1 MEGKTIFGHKCILNF
16 FNQLLSTNWKGIW
29 FLTIK
34 RPKFSKKTFCSTSFF
49 LKGSLAKI
57 NKMELEEIF
66 GFFLEGCFSSSFKGQ
81 FIYSSEKFKTLE

>member
-1 MEGKTIFGHKCILNF
+1 
-16 FNQLLSTNWKGIW
+16 
-29 FLTIK
+29 
-34 RPKFSKKTFCSTSFF
+34 